1 MSSDED
7 GGPAYQEAETGEE
20 VPEVIV
26 PPLAPATVVS
36 GAFPDI
42 KGKWTGSLI
51 LAIFASCVGSAFQF
65 GYHIGCINVP
75 ADVIK
80 QWYIES
86 HQQMFNKTLTFEAVS
101 STQWAITVGLFAVGG
116 MIGGLASGWCGDTF
130 GRKGAMLLNNVLAVI
145 ATLLMSSAKYVGVY
159 FLIMVGRVIIGINAG
174 LSSALVPMY
183 LTELSPINLR
193 GTIGS
198 FNQLTVTIAILFSQI
213 VGLPQ
218 IFGTTGRWPLV
229 FAFALVPVVVQLATL
244 PLCPESPKY
253 TLIVKNKKEEAEAA
267 LKKLRGENDVDAELK
282 VMEDEATA
290 MAAVEKIGIKSL
302 FKGELAWPMFIAIM
316 MMLAQQLSGIN
327 VAMFFSTI
335 IFKSAGLGE
344 NAVYATLGMGL
355 CNVIMTVVSVY
366 LVDHPRFG
374 RRSLLLAGLI
384 GMLLSSLA
392 LVASISIYNA
402 DKVNNNFLAYP
413 SMVFVFLFVISFAT
427 GPGSIPWFFVS
438 ELFTSGARGSANA
451 VAVMTNWLAN
461 CLVAITFEFLMQILM
476 QFSFLVFSV
485 LLLLFIIFTYI
496 FVPETKGRTVEEI
509 YDEFKKGKSRLS
521 SNP

>member
-1 MSSDED
+1 MKHS
-7 GGPAYQEAETGEE
+7 
-20 VPEVIV
+20 V
-26 PPLAPATVVS
+26 
-36 GAFPDI
+36 
-42 KGKWTGSLI
+42 
-51 LAIFASCVGSAFQF
+51 
-65 GYHIGCINVP
+65 NVMQW
-75 ADVIK
+75 VIK
-80 QWYIES
+80 KWYIES
-86 HQQMFNKTLTFEAVS
+86 HAQMFNKTISYDAIS

-116 MIGGLASGWCGDTF
+116 MIGGLASGWCADTF
-130 GRKGAMLLNNVLAVI
+130 GRKGGMLLNNILAVI
-145 ATLLMSSAKYVGVY
+145 AAILMGSAKYVGVY
-159 FLIMVGRVIIGINAG
+159 FLIMVGRVIIGISSG

-198 FNQLTVTIAILFSQI
+198 FNQLTVTIAILISQI

-218 IFGTTGRWPLV
+218 LFGTKELWPLV
-229 FAFALVPVVVQLATL
+229 FAFGVVPIAIQLVTL

-253 TLIVKNKKEEAEAA
+253 TLIVKDRKERAEAD
-267 LKKLRGENDVDAELK
+267 LKKIRGEDDVSTELK
-282 VMEDEATA
+282 SMQDEANA

-335 IFKSAGLGE
+335 IFKNAGLGD

-355 CNVIMTVVSVY
+355 CNVIMTVISVY

-384 GMLLSSLA
+384 GMLFSSIA
-392 LVASISIYNA
+392 LVISITVYNM
-402 DKVNNNFLAYP
+402 DKVANDFLAYP

-438 ELFTSGARGSANA
+438 ELFTSGARGSANS

-461 CLVAITFEFLMQILM
+461 CLVAITFEFLMQVLM
-476 QFSFLVFSV
+476 QYSFLVFAV
-485 LLLLFIIFTYI
+485 LLAFFIVFTYI
-496 FVPETKGRTVEEI
+496 FVPETKGRTVEEV
-509 YDEFKKGKSRLS
+509 YEEFKKGKSRFS
-521 SNP
+521 RKENS